1 MLTMN
6 TLPDLTYLTHEQKD
20 ELIKLLWEQNQLLR
34 AQNETLQIRVAEL
47 ELKVKVLEDKLNKNS
62 SNSSKPPSS
71 DGFSKPAP
79 KSRRHKSKK
88 KSGGQKGHQ
97 GVTLQRKEMPDKIVV
112 LAVNACEKCNSGKLS
127 KAKIKSSRQ
136 VFDIPPLK
144 LEVTEYQIEEK
155 QCQCCGHRTRAQ
167 YPEFAMQA
175 VQYGPEI
182 RSVMV
187 YFHQY
192 QLLPYERL
200 AECFYDLF
208 QQRLSQGTLYN
219 TNVMAYEALTEVEE
233 QIKEAIIKSKV
244 VHADETNL
252 RYKKAVLWL
261 HVACNRYYT
270 HYNIHEKRGKEGI
283 DAAGILDKIKGTLV
297 HDHFRAYFHYGEE
310 HSLCNAHILRE
321 LTFLNEQH
329 NCQWARVMERKLLKI
344 KQWVEEHYEKFGT
357 ALDKK
362 KLESIRRRYMNI
374 IVSGRKETPKR
385 TSLAG
390 VKGRIAQTPAW
401 CLLER
406 LRKHGED
413 VLRFMYD
420 PTVPFDNN
428 QAERDIR
435 MAKVKQ
441 KISGC
446 YRSEKGARI
455 FCRIRSYIS
464 TMSKNELSII
474 DGLRD
479 IFYSRPKLTALLAE

>member
-1 MLTMN
+1 MN

-20 ELIKLLWEQNQLLR
+20 ELIRLLWEQNQLLR
-34 AQNETLQIRVAEL
+34 TQNEMLQARVTEL
-47 ELKVKVLEDKLNKNS
+47 ELKVKTLEDKLNKNS
-62 SNSSKPPSS
+62 GNSSKPPSS
-71 DGFSKPAP
+71 DGFNRPAP

-88 KSGGQKGHQ
+88 KSGGQTGHP
-97 GVTLQRKEMPDKIVV
+97 GSTLQRKEMADKIVV
-112 LAVNACEKCNSGKLS
+112 LAVNSCENCSSDKLS

-155 QCQCCGHRTRAQ
+155 KCQCCGHRTRARF
-167 YPEFAMQA
+167 PEFATQA

-187 YFHQY
+187 YFHHY

-208 QQRLSQGTLYN
+208 QQQLSEGTLYN
-219 TNVMAYEALTEVEE
+219 TTLKAYEALTDVEE
-233 QIKEAIIKSKV
+233 RLKDAIIKSKV

-252 RYKKAVLWL
+252 RYNKASLWL
-261 HVACNRYYT
+261 HVACNRYFT
-270 HYNIHEKRGKEGI
+270 HYSIHKKRGKEGI
-283 DAAGILDKIKGTLV
+283 DAAGILSKIEGTLV
-297 HDHFRAYFHYGEE
+297 HDHFKAYFHYGAN

-321 LTFLNEQH
+321 LTFLHEQH
-329 NCQWARVMERKLLKI
+329 HCQWARVMERKLLKV
-344 KQWVEEHYEKFGT
+344 KEWVEEHYETFGT
-357 ALDKK
+357 ELDAK
-362 KLESIRRRYMNI
+362 KLEGIRRRYMNI

-385 TSLAG
+385 MPTVG
-390 VKGRIAQTPAW
+390 IKRNVAQTPAW

-406 LRKHGED
+406 LRKHSKD

-446 YRSEKGARI
+446 YRSEKGAHI

-464 TMSKNELSII
+464 TMRKNELSII

-479 IFYSRPKLTALLAE
+479 IFYFRPKLTMLGAE